1 MERLINTFYEF
12 YLFGTR
18 SQIWFSP
25 IPFLFHFKVTNFQF
39 ISSFRNRKC
48 SQCEQHC
55 CSVGY
60 TATSIAEVRFFLN
73 ELSLLVVKDIG
84 TIQVAHKTFVE
95 YLS

>member
-1 MERLINTFYEF
+1 MERLINTFYEL

-18 SQIWFSP
+18 SQICFSP

-39 ISSFRNRKC
+39 ISGFHNRKC
-48 SQCEQHC
+48 SQCGHC

-60 TATSIAEVRFFLN
+60 TATSIAAVRFFLN
-73 ELSLLVVKDIG
+73 ELSLLVVTDIG

-95 YLS
+95 YIS